1 LSGVPYKPLSFFCI
15 LALIAIVIGLILGIP
30 VVGEFMRT
38 GLVPR
43 FPTAIL
49 AVAFCGL
56 GCLFFTCGLILD
68 TIVKGA
74 RRQWEI
80 DVIKAH
86 KDRK

>member
-1 LSGVPYKPLSFFCI
+1 M
-15 LALIAIVIGLILGIP
+15 A
-30 VVGEFMRT
+30 T

-43 FPTAIL
+43 LPTAIL

-80 DVIKAH
+80 DVVREYEDGK
-86 KDRK
+86 